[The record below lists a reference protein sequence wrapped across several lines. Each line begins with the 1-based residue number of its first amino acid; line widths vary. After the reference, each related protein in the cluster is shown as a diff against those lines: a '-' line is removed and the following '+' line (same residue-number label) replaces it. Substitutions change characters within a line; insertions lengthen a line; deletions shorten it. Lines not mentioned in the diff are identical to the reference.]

1 MNNNNN
7 NNKMG
12 FVDYL
17 WAAFMFILA
26 MAAASCVSEENQT
39 VCYQVYQPVCAEGE
53 MYNNECYAYKAGY
66 DNNELTKPVCELNTA
81 QCKCG

>member
-1 MNNNNN
+1 
-7 NNKMG
+7 
-12 FVDYL
+12 
-17 WAAFMFILA
+17 

>member
-1 MNNNNN
+1 MDNN

-17 WAAFMFILA
+17 WAAFMFMLA

-39 VCYQVYQPVCAEGE
+39 VCYQVYYPVCAEGK
-53 MYNNECYAYKAGY
+53 MYDNECYAYKAGY
-66 DNNELTKPVCELNTA
+66 DNDELTEPTCDLNTA
-81 QCKCG
+81 NCKCD

>member
-1 MNNNNN
+1 MNNNN

>member
-1 MNNNNN
+1 MDND
-7 NNKMG
+7 NKMR

-17 WAAFMFILA
+17 WAAFIFMLA

-39 VCYQVYQPVCAEGE
+39 VCYQVYYPVCAEGE

-66 DNNELTKPVCELNTA
+66 DNDELTHPICDLNTA
-81 QCKCG
+81 NCTCD

>member
-1 MNNNNN
+1 MNNN

-81 QCKCG
+81 QCKCD